1 MSAAQFAAGGA
12 AALRV
17 HLRKQLPLPLLPA
30 QVVPLA
36 ELPLSPGGKLL
47 RRQLPAPPPLATQAA
62 GAAEGTGADGGGGGG
77 GGECGGAVLL
87 TPTERAVAAAWE
99 GALGVRGVGRRD
111 HFFELG
117 GSSVTAVRMLRLLG
131 TTLQAEGV
139 DGAAHGDAFE
149 RGNQRFATRL
159 CGLYRRPR
167 LRDYCVWLEWAAL
180 AAPNAAAE
188 ASAELA
194 SFSRPAA
201 GGGRSAALLA
211 AAAAALPEEAHERA
225 EEAEA
230 LCTAAE
236 AGGDEAVAAL
246 LRGGAVPDGLATRR
260 DRGTAPLMLA
270 AAAGEPHAAEPYLL
284 AWALPTH
291 THAQQH
297 TYTPTLSTRRGR

>member
-1 MSAAQFAAGGA
+1 MSRPQVSAAQFAAGGA

-30 QVVPLA
+30 QVVALA
-36 ELPLSPGGKLL
+36 ALPLSPGGKLL

-62 GAAEGTGADGGGGGG
+62 GAAEGAGAAGAAEGAKSVGADGGGGGG
-77 GGECGGAVLL
+77 GGECGGVVLL

-131 TTLQAEGV
+131 ETLQAEGV

-180 AAPNAAAE
+180 AAPNVAAE

-201 GGGRSAALLA
+201 GGGRSAELLA

-230 LCTAAE
+230 LCAAAE

-246 LRGGAVPDGLATRR
+246 LRGGAAPDGLATRR

-270 AAAGEPHAAEPYLL
+270 AAAGEPHAT
-284 AWALPTH
+284 LP
-291 THAQQH
+291 
-297 TYTPTLSTRRGR
+297 